1 VRFRLPPGSL
11 KHPPYLVLPLATKK
25 FLPYDGQNPQYE
37 RNRLAKAY
45 MPGQAK
51 VLSPQDIQSIFRLL
65 ESNRDRTI
73 FALGVYTGMRISE
86 IMSLRQDQ
94 VFTESGVKYQITVC
108 RLKKKNTVYNDIPI
122 NPKLRQVLIDYR
134 KELELSEWLFPS
146 NESTTGYLSR
156 KRAHVILSN
165 AFKLLKLDGA
175 KTHSMRRTL
184 LTTLSRSGVPLRTV
198 QEISGHSSLSELQ
211 AYLEVDP
218 EDKHRAVN
226 LVRY

>member
-1 VRFRLPPGSL
+1 
-11 KHPPYLVLPLATKK
+11 
-25 FLPYDGQNPQYE
+25 
-37 RNRLAKAY
+37 

-122 NPKLRQVLIDYR
+122 NPKLRQTLIDYR
-134 KELELSEWLFPS
+134 KELEQSDWLFPS
-146 NESTTGYLSR
+146 SESTTGYLSR

-184 LTTLSRSGVPLRTV
+184 LTTLSRSGVPLQTG
-198 QEISGHSSLSELQ
+198 QEISGLSSLSELQ